1 MIIKAIQ
8 VKGNI
13 QSLQSNVDF
22 SRKIMSTGDSKSVD
36 ALRRHFFDIFIEED
50 IERHKRAKSV
60 VEEELEFQQEDMNEE
75 EEQEEIKASPLS
87 FLSSVQKL
95 HQASIN
101 RVVVEDTYIKDNK
114 QALDSVKDGYTEHG
128 TYLEDL
134 DDVES
139 KQIKE
144 SKQGSEYSD
153 HGVYIEDLVFS
164 ENTENPVKEDSVEYS
179 DHGTYIEDL
188 VFSEKQE
195 VKDNDIEDSINADE
209 EDNTW
214 DEFIENEDDD
224 LWREFDKGERVNDN
238 VEESL
243 EEDNPED
250 DNIWG
255 AFDEEKP
262 EEVIPKEPAI
272 VEKEIARSE
281 KEKVEVPREI
291 RDFLKKHPGSTVAF
305 VEQYYPRKEI
315 EKGIKLG
322 RIYKKKGKLFI

>member
-60 VEEELEFQQEDMNEE
+60 VEEELEFQQEDMDEE

-95 HQASIN
+95 HQASSN
-101 RVVVEDTYIKDNK
+101 RVVVEDTSIKDNK
-114 QALDSVKDGYTEHG
+114 QALDSVEEGYTE
-128 TYLEDL
+128 
-134 DDVES
+134 
-139 KQIKE
+139 
-144 SKQGSEYSD
+144 
-153 HGVYIEDLVFS
+153 HGVYIEDLVFP

-195 VKDNDIEDSINADE
+195 VKDNDIEDNINADE

-224 LWREFDKGERVNDN
+224 LWRESDKGERVNDN

-243 EEDNPED
+243 EEGNSED